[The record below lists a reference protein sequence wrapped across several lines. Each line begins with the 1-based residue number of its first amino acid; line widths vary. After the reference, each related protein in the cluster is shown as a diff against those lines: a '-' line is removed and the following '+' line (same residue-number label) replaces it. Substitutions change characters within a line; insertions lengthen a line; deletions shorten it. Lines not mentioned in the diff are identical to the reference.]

1 MGPAKRGLAT
11 LACALALGAPGLQAQ
26 GVEFSLGGGLSIP
39 TGDFDD
45 VAKLGWQGTAAV
57 SFVPRNGAVGFQFD
71 GTYSRFGVDGG
82 FDVNQQFIY
91 ATGNGVYKFL
101 SAEEN
106 GSFRPYLI
114 GGLGLYNLK
123 LTGDDAPA
131 FGEDSQTKFGI
142 NAGAGFD
149 VKMGGAS
156 LFIEGR
162 FHNVFADPSSRQ
174 FIPLT
179 LGIRFGGG

>member
-1 MGPAKRGLAT
+1 MT
-11 LACALALGAPGLQAQ
+11 LACALALGASGLQAQ
-26 GVEFSLGGGLSIP
+26 GAEFSVGGGISIP

-45 VAKLGWQGTAAV
+45 AAKLGWQGTAAV
-57 SFVPRNGAVGFQFD
+57 SFVPRGGAVGFQFD
-71 GTYSRFGVDGG
+71 GTYSRFGVDGAG
-82 FDVNQQFIY
+82 FDVNHQIIY
-91 ATGNGVYKFL
+91 ATGNAVYKFM
-101 SAEEN
+101 SSED
-106 GSFRPYLI
+106 GKFRPYLI
-114 GGLGLYNLK
+114 GGLGVYNFK

-131 FGEDSQTKFGI
+131 FGDGSQTKVGI

-149 VKMGGAS
+149 VKMGGAG

-179 LGIRFGGG
+179 VGIRFGGS